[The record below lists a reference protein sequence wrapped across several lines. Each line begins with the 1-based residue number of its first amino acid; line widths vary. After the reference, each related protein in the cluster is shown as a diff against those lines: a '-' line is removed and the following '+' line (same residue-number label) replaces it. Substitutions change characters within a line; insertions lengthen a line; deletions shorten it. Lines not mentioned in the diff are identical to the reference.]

1 MEHERGWLGVALP
14 TITHSSLIPSL
25 RCQELVPSLLHGWG
39 VWQRLPY
46 WMSEGSFS
54 DSEADNTPGLAGSYC
69 LCWNKLA
76 TGNSTQ
82 VLLAFHILGR
92 DQRFTRPRLA
102 LLRLISQSAVGG
114 FPSFCRCS
122 HFPHYCLLEN
132 LGAFQSHSYAKEGP
146 V

>member
-1 MEHERGWLGVALP
+1 MGAALP
-14 TITHSSLIPSL
+14 TITHWSLIPSL
-25 RCQELVPSLLHGWG
+25 RCQELVPSLLPG
-39 VWQRLPY
+39 QILPY
-46 WMSEGSFS
+46 WMSGGSFS
-54 DSEADNTPGLAGSYC
+54 DREADNAPGLAGSDC

-92 DQRFTRPRLA
+92 DQRFTRPWMA
-102 LLRLISQSAVGG
+102 LLCLISESAVGG

-132 LGAFQSHSYAKEGP
+132 LVAFQSHSYAKEGR